1 MVSLTGKQPT
11 HCGVVA
17 LPLSDIKICK
27 AQKGEQYDRK
37 RKNQIFLRVFEGCF
51 C

>member
-17 LPLSDIKICK
+17 LPLKNVKICK
-27 AQKGEQYDRK
+27 AKEKCTPYNREV
-37 RKNQIFLRVFEGCF
+37 NWN
-51 C
+51 

>member
-17 LPLSDIKICK
+17 LPLKDIKICK
-27 AQKGEQYDRK
+27 AKAEERRIPYYREK
-37 RKNQIFLRVFEGCF
+37 LKEL
-51 C
+51 